1 MHKSIR
7 ITAVLPVTCGI
18 GDTSDED
25 QKHLKRPPFAFSC
38 LFLLYLFVVIKLREH
53 SGNSSRKQLTV
64 QVLYRNRTD
73 RNAHFTEIARY
84 PKLW

>member
-25 QKHLKRPPFAFSC
+25 QKHLKHPPFALSC
-38 LFLLYLFVVIKLREH
+38 LGLLYLFVVIKLREH
-53 SGNSSRKQLTV
+53 PGNSSRKQLTSTV
-64 QVLYRNRTD
+64 Q
-73 RNAHFTEIARY
+73 
-84 PKLW
+84 